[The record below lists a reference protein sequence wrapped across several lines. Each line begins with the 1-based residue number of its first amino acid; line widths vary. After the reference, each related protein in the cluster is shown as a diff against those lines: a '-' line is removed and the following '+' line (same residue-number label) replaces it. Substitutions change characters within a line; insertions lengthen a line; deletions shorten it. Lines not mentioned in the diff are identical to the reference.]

1 MPFPSHL
8 SSLVWVGLLALPAVL
23 SSDVVEIKPLITE
36 CAGGALDAIGLIS
49 FSDYP
54 EGSAYY
60 TAYCAS
66 QYWKTSLAI
75 TVKTYCSGE
84 EITKGWA
91 LLQGYCEDYG
101 LLTLEDID
109 VLVAKVDMSI
119 VPTVDVFRTEGEVYN
134 NTILVDRYSWTM
146 GAKTERVWDR
156 EMIFHHAFGWTM
168 YLLLGCAIFVG
179 VLNRLVNMYRTHL
192 IVNAGRAMDRSEIPP
207 SNYFFENLSLYY
219 QKYLGTP
226 ALFGQKHVHS
236 FYWFCI
242 PTRLESLLVFIYV
255 AFNIIFSFVGYNLFR
270 ENLYWPGS
278 YSLQVARYIAD
289 RTAIMSFYNLP
300 ILWCLAGRNDVILW
314 ITGWSFSSMNIFH
327 RWIAIVTAFQ
337 GIAHSAAWTWIER
350 DVIAVMFQEMYW
362 RAGVFAAIT
371 MSLMLP
377 FSIKPVREKWYEFFL
392 IAHIFLALAT
402 LILLFYHVTVYGTDY
417 NGWLWGCVAVW
428 VFDRV
433 IRIIRLQ
440 VLSFKAA
447 AGNNAVMIA
456 TGGENGLIRLSVTC
470 SIRHIP
476 KPGQHYYLYTPMSI
490 TPWENHPF
498 TIGSWEVNKSSTTLH
513 FLIGTKDGA
522 TRRMRKMVNKATNGQ
537 ADLRVLVEGPY
548 GHASPVHRFDNILF
562 IAGGSGITAALPYL
576 HDLVSR
582 LSVDRCVTKKVTL
595 VWVVKNPDYAA
606 DVLSKEL
613 SSLESFKGLKI
624 DIQIHVTSNTGAIT
638 PRIEEA
644 EGHALAYN
652 DPSPLT
658 SPTIEKSLP
667 SSSSKTSLKETLLT
681 GRPEMRAVL
690 QASIS
695 KLVGSETLAVLACGP
710 GNMMDDMRAAVVDAY
725 GIGEGKAST
734 SRLEYFEESFSW

>member
-1 MPFPSHL
+1 M
-8 SSLVWVGLLALPAVL
+8 VQ
-23 SSDVVEIKPLITE
+23 IKPLITD
-36 CAGGALDAIGLIS
+36 CAGGALDAIGLVS

-54 EGSAYY
+54 EGSASY

-66 QYWKTSLAI
+66 EYWKTSIAI
-75 TVKTYCSGE
+75 TVATYCSGE

-91 LLQGYCEDYG
+91 LLQRYCENYG
-101 LLTLEDID
+101 LLTIEDID
-109 VLVAKVDMSI
+109 FLVAKVDMSN
-119 VPTVDVFRTEGEVYN
+119 VSTVDVFQRGQEVFN
-134 NTILVDRYSWTM
+134 NTILVDRYSWSM

-179 VLNRLVNMYRTHL
+179 VLNRLVDMYRTHL
-192 IVNAGRAMDRSEIPP
+192 IVNAGRTMDRSEIPP
-207 SNYFFENLSLYY
+207 SNGFFGKVSVYY
-219 QKYLGTP
+219 QKYLGIP
-226 ALFGQKHVHS
+226 ALFGHKHVHS
-236 FYWFCI
+236 YNWFCI
-242 PTRLESLLVFIYV
+242 PTRLESLLVFTYV
-255 AFNIIFSFVGYNLFR
+255 AFNIIFSFAGYNLFR

-314 ITGWSFSSMNIFH
+314 VTGWSFSSMNIFH

-350 DVIAVMFQEMYW
+350 DAIALMFQEMYW
-362 RAGVFAAIT
+362 RAGVFATVT

-377 FSIKPVREKWYEFFL
+377 FSIKPIREKWYEFFL
-392 IAHIFLALAT
+392 IAHIVLALAT

-428 VFDRV
+428 VFDRF
-433 IRIIRLQ
+433 IRIVRVQ

-447 AGNNAVMIA
+447 AGNNAVMVA
-456 TGGENGLIRLSVTC
+456 TGGEKGLIRLSVTS
-470 SIRHIP
+470 SIRHTP

-498 TIGSWEVNKSSTTLH
+498 TIGSWEANKSSTTLH
-513 FLIGTKDGA
+513 FLIGTKDGG
-522 TRRMRKMVNKATNGQ
+522 TRRMRKMVNKAINGQ
-537 ADLRVLVEGPY
+537 ADLRVLTEGPY
-548 GHASPVHRFDNILF
+548 GHTSPVHRFDNVLF

-582 LSVDRCVTKKVTL
+582 LSVGKCVTKKATL
-595 VWVVKNPDYAA
+595 VWVVKNSDYAA

-613 SSLESFKGLKI
+613 SLSHGLNGLEI
-624 DIQIHVTSNTGAIT
+624 DIQIHITSKTGVAI
-638 PRIEEA
+638 PLIEEA

-652 DPSPLT
+652 DPSPLP
-658 SPTIEKSLP
+658 SRTIEKSLP
-667 SSSSKTSLKETLLT
+667 SSSSKASLKETLLI

-690 QASIS
+690 QTSIS
-695 KLVGSETLAVLACGP
+695 KLVGSETLAVLSCGP

-725 GIGEGKAST
+725 GTGEGKVGSST
-734 SRLEYFEESFSW
+734 LEYFEESFSW